1 VVGCGEDDL
10 EGCRWVGRASVGTSF
25 ATLDSI
31 SPRPRQHTL
40 STTPSL
46 LFWEATMRLGYRER
60 NNSSGVRRYAA
71 LLEHLLAAT
80 PREIL
85 LRSSLLMTVGG
96 TDAS

>member
-1 VVGCGEDDL
+1 
-10 EGCRWVGRASVGTSF
+10 
-25 ATLDSI
+25 
-31 SPRPRQHTL
+31 
-40 STTPSL
+40 
-46 LFWEATMRLGYRER
+46 
-60 NNSSGVRRYAA
+60 